1 MQQQPQRPQDD
12 AGGVPTAERGGREG
26 RSNSGGG
33 SKLKL
38 SAKDAGDASH
48 KKAIK
53 FLQKELPEVQK
64 ALRTFTEEIHKK

>member
-1 MQQQPQRPQDD
+1 MDESTS
-12 AGGVPTAERGGREG
+12 GVGEKP
-26 RSNSGGG
+26 GG
-33 SKLKL
+33 SEKQLKL